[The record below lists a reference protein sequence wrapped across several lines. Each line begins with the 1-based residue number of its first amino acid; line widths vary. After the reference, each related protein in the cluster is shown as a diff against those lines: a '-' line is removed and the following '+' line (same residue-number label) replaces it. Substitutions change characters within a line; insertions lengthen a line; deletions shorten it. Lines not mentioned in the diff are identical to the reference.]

1 MTAKQTFLTILTQ
14 VVESAPAH
22 KRVALLASLDFMRLA
37 GSRVSAL
44 ELTEALEEGVQEE
57 ITRACRIEAVA

>member
-44 ELTEALEEGVQEE
+44 ELTESLEEGLQEE
-57 ITRACRIEAVA
+57 IARTIEAAA